1 MLLRNSRMSAD
12 LGRETFEKI
21 AILAQAIGGL
31 ARAGG
36 GGLMGAASLGAKA
49 LKPVAW
55 LGKKLG
61 GLVWKHPVGA
71 LGMGLSGY
79 TAAEAAN
86 PMATSRALREGVG
99 QIMRG
104 PAGY

>member
-1 MLLRNSRMSAD
+1 MLLRNSRASAD
-12 LGRETFEKI
+12 LSRETFEKV

-36 GGLMGAASLGAKA
+36 GGLMGAGKIGATA

-61 GLVWKHPVGA
+61 GLAWDHPGMA
-71 LGMGLSGY
+71 LGTGLTGY
-79 TAAEAAN
+79 TAAEAVN

-99 QIMRG
+99 RVMG
-104 PAGY
+104 